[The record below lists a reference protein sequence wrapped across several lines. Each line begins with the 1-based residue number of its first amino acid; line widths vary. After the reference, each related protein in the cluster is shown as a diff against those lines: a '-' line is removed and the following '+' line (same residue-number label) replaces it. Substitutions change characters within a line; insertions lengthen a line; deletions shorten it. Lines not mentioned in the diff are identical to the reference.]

1 MFLDLSRLKK
11 GQSVDVYLESEI
23 LYLSSQS
30 WVPNLRLNVTRLDW
44 LAWQIRPIDKKLEY
58 QIEKLLK
65 AGQTLMSEETGEEA
79 AKEDA
84 LAYRPNP
91 DMLVSKLDQMVEVKL
106 HLRFLSGVITYK
118 P

>member
-1 MFLDLSRLKK
+1 M
-11 GQSVDVYLESEI
+11 
-23 LYLSSQS
+23 
-30 WVPNLRLNVTRLDW
+30 TRLDW

-79 AKEDA
+79 VKEDA

-106 HLRFLSGVITYK
+106 HLRFLSQVITHK